1 MGIHPVMGLLV
12 LSIYGYVKY
21 TSSRRWNPQQG
32 FKSSINPPFVV
43 FTHYGITMY
52 TYGVY
57 IYILYKHYNNPRET
71 TPIAGP
77 ASNRSHVQLGG
88 GQHQKQGDGIVDACV
103 RKSSNGPINSA
114 HKKLEILGKWWDM
127 FLENDEKGWKNRL
140 VLIFF
145 LQKNYFH
152 VLYKTWPFQSGLP
165 LVTTIEPS
173 KHDV

>member
-1 MGIHPVMGLLV
+1 MVIHPVMGLLV

-52 TYGVY
+52 TYGIY
-57 IYILYKHYNNPRET
+57 IYYISIITILEKLPQ
-71 TPIAGP
+71 
-77 ASNRSHVQLGG
+77 SQVQLQIARTSSSGEAST
-88 GQHQKQGDGIVDACV
+88 KSRAMESSMPV

-145 LQKNYFH
+145 LPKNYFH

>member
-1 MGIHPVMGLLV
+1 MVIHPVMGLLV

-52 TYGVY
+52 TYG

-145 LQKNYFH
+145 LPKNYFH

>member
-1 MGIHPVMGLLV
+1 MVIHPVTGLLV

-52 TYGVY
+52 TYGIYNIY
-57 IYILYKHYNNPRET
+57 IYISIITILEKL
-71 TPIAGP
+71 AQ
-77 ASNRSHVQLGG
+77 SQVQLQIARTSSSGE
-88 GQHQKQGDGIVDACV
+88 AST
-103 RKSSNGPINSA
+103 KSRAMESSMPGNSA

-140 VLIFF
+140 VLIDIF
-145 LQKNYFH
+145 LPKNYFH